1 MWLAARWAK
10 AQVSPPRISV
20 LTVDH
25 GYRSNSAKEARQVSE
40 WAAALGLPCHV
51 LAGPGGK
58 PSSGLQE
65 KARALRYG
73 LLWRWCK
80 GNAASALVTAHTLD
94 DQAET
99 LLMRLARGSGVSGLG
114 AIPAHAVGPEGLAI
128 ERPLLGV
135 PRSRLRATLL
145 AAGHGWIEDPSNE
158 DPQFER
164 VRLRKAMP
172 LLAELGLTSQALAR
186 SASRL
191 ARAAQPLA
199 SLTHD
204 VLHQAVTVQPQGYAV
219 IDRSKFMLA
228 EAEIRILALQKLL
241 AMIGGVETAPRL
253 MAVERLDLWLTGEQ
267 GDARTLAGCRI
278 ARRAKT
284 LIIGREPGRI
294 AREPIVLPLD
304 EMVVWDR
311 RFAIQWPAAPAGS
324 VILPAGEFAEMERKT
339 EIPAF
344 VQASLPVISVDRRL
358 VAAPFGSPELDGLS
372 CRFVHL

>member
-10 AQVSPPRISV
+10 AQASQPRLSV

-25 GYRSNSAKEARQVSE
+25 GYRANSANEARQVAA

-51 LAGPGGK
+51 LAEPGGK
-58 PSSGLQE
+58 PSSALQA
-65 KARALRYG
+65 KAREMRYR
-73 LLWRWCK
+73 LLSHWCNEA
-80 GNAASALVTAHTLD
+80 GASVLVTAHTLE

-99 LLMRLARGSGVSGLG
+99 LLMRLARGSGVAGLSAILAQASGS
-114 AIPAHAVGPEGLAI
+114 EGLAI

-135 PRSRLRATLL
+135 ARSRLRATLL
-145 AAGHGWIEDPSNE
+145 AAGQGWIEDPSNE

-172 LLAELGLTSQALAR
+172 LLAELGLTPQALAR

-191 ARAAQPLA
+191 ARAAEPLA
-199 SLTHD
+199 ALTD
-204 VLHQAVTVQPQGYAV
+204 EILREAVTVHAQGYAV
-219 IDRSKFMLA
+219 INGSKFMLR
-228 EAEIRILALQKLL
+228 EPEIRILALQKLL
-241 AMIGGVETAPRL
+241 AAIGGGEAAPRL
-253 MAVERLDLWLTGEQ
+253 MAVERLDFWLRDGQ

-294 AREPIVLPLD
+294 AHDPVVLPPD
-304 EMVVWDR
+304 EAVIWDR
-311 RFAIQWPAAPAGS
+311 RFAIEWPAAPLGS
-324 VILPAGEFAEMERKT
+324 VILPASEFAGIERKA
-339 EIPAF
+339 ELPAF
-344 VQASLPVISVDRRL
+344 VQASLPAISVDGRL
-358 VAAPFGSPELDGLS
+358 VAAPFGGPEPDRLS